1 MDGLPSLA
9 ADLRK
14 AGTQAAPKAR
24 EAVRKT
30 AYDIARDAQ
39 AAVPVDTGATK
50 ASIGVDFGGSSG
62 SLASATIGPTTSYA
76 PYLEYG
82 TRRMPARPFMGP
94 AADRHI
100 PALAQALEQIGGEL
114 LDG

>member
-14 AGTQAAPKAR
+14 AGARAAPLASQ
-24 EAVRKT
+24 ALRKT
-30 AYDIARDAQ
+30 GLAIVAEAQ
-39 AAVPVDTGATK
+39 SHVPVDTGATK
-50 ASIGVDFGGSSG
+50 ASIGMDFTEGG
-62 SLASATIGPTTSYA
+62 ATMSATIGPTTSYA

-82 TRRMPARPFMGP
+82 TRRMGARPFMGP
-94 AADRHI
+94 AADRSI